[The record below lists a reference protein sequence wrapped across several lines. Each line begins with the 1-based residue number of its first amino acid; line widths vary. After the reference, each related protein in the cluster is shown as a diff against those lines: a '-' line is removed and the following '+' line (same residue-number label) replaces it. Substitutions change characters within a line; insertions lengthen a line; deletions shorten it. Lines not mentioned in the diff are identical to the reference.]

1 MTPNDA
7 MNRLAIV
14 PAIATSELPH
24 DRVSVKTADG
34 FEAVM
39 VFDPHSN
46 RWRFQPGTG
55 RPIELCHF
63 HLRRLIVDALNP
75 QAVNA

>member
-1 MTPNDA
+1 MNLDEA

-14 PAIATSELPH
+14 SAIATKPLPH
-24 DRVSVKTADG
+24 DRVSITTDG